1 MVLYYFWREFK
12 ELCEN
17 PLDFVIGVIFSFLCL
32 IVDFIFFPIEI
43 IGLLIYIIYY
53 NL

>member
-1 MVLYYFWREFK
+1 MILYYFWKEFK

-17 PLDFVIGVIFSFLCL
+17 PLDFAIGVTFSFFCL

-43 IGLLIYIIYY
+43 IALLLYIIYY

>member
-1 MVLYYFWREFK
+1 MVLCCFWKNFI
-12 ELCEN
+12 ELCDN
-17 PLDFVIGVIFSFLCL
+17 PLDFAIGVIFSFLCL
-32 IVDFIFFPIEI
+32 MVDFIFFPIEI